1 MIEQGSRR
9 TSPTSRYPYETR
21 EKADRGRRWGRA
33 LESIERD
40 RQETQL
46 AILET
51 ASESLYTSRTVL
63 SLGGYKLSQTETAH
77 QVRGYVQEGIR

>member
-1 MIEQGSRR
+1 MEQR
-9 TSPTSRYPYETR
+9 P
-21 EKADRGRRWGRA
+21 
-33 LESIERD
+33 ESIERD

-63 SLGGYKLSQTETAH
+63 SLGDTSYHKQRQHIRSEGMYK
-77 QVRGYVQEGIR
+77 RGYGKNS